1 MKNILKKVLSLAIVL
16 FSGCSCGVG
25 GSENIGGE
33 IDETQFTRIDEN
45 GMTRLTKWA
54 EKSEDYESSL
64 NEASPAYDANYVVRN
79 KYARVD
85 YIHTAVANY
94 ANVKPFDKN
103 FQPYTFEE
111 KSYKVN
117 GVTYA
122 EVLYTYEADDYQIL
136 VFAEIHGHLKD
147 EKYGSYYLEKL
158 KLVEGEKV
166 IKDAFSYKDYEFED
180 VIKTS
185 KKIAKEQPNGKFKNF
200 EC

>member
-1 MKNILKKVLSLAIVL
+1 MKKIFKKFLSLVIIL
-16 FSGCSCGVG
+16 FSVCSCSIG

-79 KYARVD
+79 KSARVD
-85 YIHTAVANY
+85 YIHAAVAGY
-94 ANVKPFDKN
+94 AQINLFDKN

-122 EVLYTYEADDYQIL
+122 EVLYTYEADNYQIL

-147 EKYGSYYLEKL
+147 EKYGSYYVEKL

-185 KKIAKEQPNGKFKNF
+185 KKIAKEQANGKFKNF

>member
-1 MKNILKKVLSLAIVL
+1 MKKIFKKFLSLVIIL
-16 FSGCSCGVG
+16 FSVCSCGVG

-33 IDETQFTRIDEN
+33 IDETQFTRVDEN

-79 KYARVD
+79 KSARVD
-85 YIHTAVANY
+85 YIHAAVAGY
-94 ANVKPFDKN
+94 AQINLFDKN

-122 EVLYTYEADDYQIL
+122 EVLYTYEADNYQIL

-147 EKYGSYYLEKL
+147 EKYGSYYVEKL

-185 KKIAKEQPNGKFKNF
+185 KKIAKEQANGKFKNF